1 VEEEERMDFVSSEP
15 KRSDDIPNIYLTN
28 VRQLKFV
35 GEGEDDLNSGVKKKI
50 ENLNIYIDSILP
62 YHSALLLGH

>member
-1 VEEEERMDFVSSEP
+1 MDYVSSEP
-15 KRSDDIPNIYLTN
+15 KRSDDIPNMYLTN

-35 GEGEDDLNSGVKKKI
+35 GEGEGDDLNSGVKKKI
-50 ENLNIYIDSILP
+50 ENLKIYIDCILP